1 MKEACRILHLE
12 DNRYDGKLIQLALD
26 TEGLAGDLVR
36 VETQADYS
44 AALSRTPFDLILSDY
59 TLPGFDGMAALALA
73 REKQPDTPFIFVSG
87 TIEEELAVE
96 SLKRGASDYVFKSR
110 LSRLV
115 PAVRRALNIA
125 EERDENRRAE
135 EAMRQSEGKY
145 RQVFESLVSAAFL
158 SDRET
163 GRVVDA
169 NHQSELLLGRTRA
182 EIIGLNEHRFL
193 SPRTFPAFRAALAA
207 ADSQKSCVEV
217 EVEIVRKDGLVIPA
231 NLRAGILLLYGRRL
245 VLGLY
250 RDVTAR
256 KQTEE
261 QLQLQGALLDL
272 VPEAALA
279 INLDDRIQ
287 FWNQSAARL
296 YGWSGAEALGR
307 SSAELLYHDLT
318 EFNAARQMTMQNGEW
333 SGELHQLTRDNHEIL
348 VHSRWNMARDADGR
362 PKFIVLVNSPAG
374 EKPLNRLKLP
384 QKITGNFRDFA
395 S

>member
-1 MKEACRILHLE
+1 
-12 DNRYDGKLIQLALD
+12 
-26 TEGLAGDLVR
+26 
-36 VETQADYS
+36 
-44 AALSRTPFDLILSDY
+44 
-59 TLPGFDGMAALALA
+59 
-73 REKQPDTPFIFVSG
+73 
-87 TIEEELAVE
+87 
-96 SLKRGASDYVFKSR
+96 
-110 LSRLV
+110 
-115 PAVRRALNIA
+115 
-125 EERDENRRAE
+125 
-135 EAMRQSEGKY
+135 MRQSEGKY

-169 NHQSELLLGRTRA
+169 NRQSELLLGRTRA
-182 EIIGLNEHRFL
+182 EIIGLNERGFL
-193 SPRTFPAFRAALAA
+193 SPRTFPAFREALAA

-217 EVEIVRKDGLVIPA
+217 EVELVRKDGSIIPV

-261 QLQLQGALLDL
+261 QLQLQGTLLDL
-272 VPEAALA
+272 VAEAALA
-279 INLDDRIQ
+279 VNLEDRIQ

-296 YGWSGAEALGR
+296 YGWEGAEALGR
-307 SSAELLYHDLT
+307 TSAELLYHDLT
-318 EFNAARQMTMQNGEW
+318 EFNAARRTTMQNGEW

-348 VHSRWNMARDADGR
+348 VRSRWSVVRDAEGR

-374 EKPLNRLKLP
+374 EKPVNRLKLP
-384 QKITGNFRDFA
+384 RKMAGDFRDFA